1 MILVSG
7 CDGNTYTSRCHAQRA
22 GVNVD
27 YVGECPLE
35 CKVNQTPCLRGQYCK
50 VWDGICATTGA
61 DGICTD
67 KPSITVCDVGE
78 DKPVCGCD
86 NVSYI
91 CRDEAARAG
100 ANVSHEGACG
110 FAIVNSH
117 SPAARAL
124 DIVGGA
130 NSDCAPGTNIDLYEQ
145 NGEDWQQWKLNTDG
159 SIESVFCPGMVLNID
174 GGANSGCAAGTNI
187 ILWPKSDVA
196 WERWHYANGNINSVY
211 CRGMVIELE
220 GDQNGENI
228 QLGKADNG
236 WDQKW
241 SGPPESTSQNIK

>member
-35 CKVNQTPCLRGQYCK
+35 CKVNETPCLRGQYCK

-117 SPAARAL
+117 SPAGRAL

-130 NSDCAPGTNIDLYEQ
+130 NSRCAPGTNIDLYEQ

-159 SIESVFCPGMVLNID
+159 SIESVFCPGMVLNIE
-174 GGANSGCAAGTNI
+174 GGANGDCAAGTNI

-220 GDQNGENI
+220 GDQNGANI

-236 WDQKW
+236 RDQKW